1 MKYKAAI
8 FDLDGT
14 LLDTIEDIGDSMNYV
29 LAMKGYPIHG
39 IEEYKYFVGDGIR
52 NLVSRALP
60 ADKRD
65 EDSVKAALA
74 AMRDVY
80 SKRWDVKT
88 RPYPGITDMLDALTD
103 NEIKL
108 SVLSNKTDDI
118 TNMIIKKLLPLW
130 SFYPVFGERRGV
142 PKKPDPA
149 GAFEIIR
156 ILGIKPGECLYIGDT
171 GIDMK
176 TAAAAGLYSVG
187 VLWGFRNAEELVE
200 NGARTLISH
209 PLDLLSLLIA

>member
-14 LLDTIEDIGDSMNYV
+14 LLDTIEDLDDSMNYV
-29 LAMKGYPIHG
+29 LEKMGCPIHG
-39 IEEYKYFVGDGIR
+39 IEEFKYFVGDGIR

-60 ADKRD
+60 PDRRD
-65 EDSVKAALA
+65 EDSVNAALA
-74 AMRDVY
+74 AMREAY

-88 RPYPGITDMLDALTD
+88 RPYPGITNMLDALAD
-103 NEIKL
+103 KGIKL
-108 SVLSNKTDDI
+108 SVLSNKMDDI
-118 TNMIIKKLLPLW
+118 TKKIVKKLLPSW
-130 SFYPVFGERRGV
+130 SFYPVFGERQGV

-149 GAFEIIR
+149 GAFEIVR
-156 ILGIKPGECLYIGDT
+156 ILGVKPGECIYVGDT

-176 TAAAAGLYSVG
+176 TANAAGMYAVG
-187 VLWGFRNAEELVE
+187 VLWGFRKAEELVE

-209 PLDLLSLLIA
+209 PLDLLNLL